1 MRPANGERIHIAP
14 NDDPVVQMNGLKDT
28 RHETETGKIEEEKIR
43 QNIFHQSIFLS
54 TSSLRT

>member
-28 RHETETGKIEEEKIR
+28 RHDTKPKQEK
-43 QNIFHQSIFLS
+43 
-54 TSSLRT
+54 